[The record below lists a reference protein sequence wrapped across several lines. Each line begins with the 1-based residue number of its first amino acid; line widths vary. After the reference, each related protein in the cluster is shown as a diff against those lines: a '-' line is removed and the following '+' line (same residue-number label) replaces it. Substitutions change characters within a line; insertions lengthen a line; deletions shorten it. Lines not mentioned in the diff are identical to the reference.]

1 MFARFP
7 CVYILEQ
14 PLLASTSQ
22 EKLLYRVDTERLKI
36 YDKELQMNGAHSRRT
51 LFEVM
56 RSAVAV
62 CVFTARRFLRTS
74 SSVIG
79 ANSKF
84 DIS

>member
-1 MFARFP
+1 M
-7 CVYILEQ
+7 
-14 PLLASTSQ
+14 
-22 EKLLYRVDTERLKI
+22 DTERLKM
-36 YDKELQMNGAHSRRT
+36 YDKELEMNGAHSRRT

-62 CVFTARRFLRTS
+62 CVFTARRLLRAI

-79 ANSKF
+79 ANSKV